1 MLLQIEA
8 RREKKASQS
17 CNMGMKL
24 SRLWLFALL
33 NRQGKIISSPL
44 LCRGKLC
51 VPYTLSNQHTTL
63 ATATRLRGKTHKRH
77 CGEMLL
83 DNKNNKKNNISFIE
97 PRTPNTQPT
106 HPSAMGMGWMQ
117 KEEEEN
123 RKRRLLLFDWPLL
136 PLCILLYFH
145 YSSAALM
152 PHSS

>member
-1 MLLQIEA
+1 MLLQIEG

-17 CNMGMKL
+17 CNMDMKL

-51 VPYTLSNQHTTL
+51 VPYTLSNQHTHW

-83 DNKNNKKNNISFIE
+83 DNKNNKKKYFLY
-97 PRTPNTQPT
+97 RAAHTQPT
-106 HPSAMGMGWMQ
+106 QPAMGMGWMQ
-117 KEEEEN
+117 KEEEE
-123 RKRRLLLFDWPLL
+123 KMRRLLLFDWPLL